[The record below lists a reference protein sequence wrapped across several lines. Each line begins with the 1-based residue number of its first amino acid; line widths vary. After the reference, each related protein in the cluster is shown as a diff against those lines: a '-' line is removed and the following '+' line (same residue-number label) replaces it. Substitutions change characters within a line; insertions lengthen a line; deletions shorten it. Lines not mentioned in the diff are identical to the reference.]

1 MSYQVL
7 ARKWRPRS
15 FREMIGQTHVL
26 KALIN
31 ALDNQRLHHAYLFTG
46 TRGVGKTTIARI
58 IAKCVNCE
66 IGITSTP
73 CGTCSVCRE
82 IDEGRFVDLIE
93 IDAASRTKVEDTRE
107 LLDNVQYAPSRGR
120 FKVYLIDEV
129 HMLSSHSFNA
139 LLKTLEEPPP
149 YVKFILATTD
159 PQKLPATIL
168 SRCLQFSLK
177 NMTPERVVEH
187 LTHVLGVENVPFED
201 DALWLLGRAADGSM
215 RDAMSLTDQAIAFGE
230 GKVLAAD
237 VRAMLGT
244 LDHGQ
249 VYGVLQALLE
259 GDARGLL
266 EAVRHLAEQGPDWN
280 GVLAEMLNV
289 LHRVAVA
296 QALPEAVDNGQG
308 DRDRVLAVAQALPAE
323 DVQFY
328 YQMGLIGRRDLPL
341 APDPRSGFEMVLL
354 RMLAFRPAGGGEAPP
369 QTLKPL
375 GISQATVDSSQGVA
389 APIAAPVP
397 QATSMAGA
405 AVPAA
410 GPVAGG
416 NAPASASA
424 ATVQAPVTPAQREE
438 APVANPA
445 VGDNAPVPA
454 PASAA
459 TAQVPVAAAQ
469 RQAAPAASTMTAVDN
484 SVPAPAPTSSAPVPA
499 AVSQREVAAAAS
511 PVASTDSPA
520 TRAAPAPSPAAVDD
534 PSLPWNSS
542 AAPLQNEP
550 EAYDEPLLETE
561 AEQPMLTPMPA
572 PTPACVVPPAPERE
586 EAPEDEG
593 DAIDSAA
600 PHLQAIPDD
609 FGPAGMDRD
618 DEPPLDEDYYPAD
631 IDASG
636 YSFLDDLA
644 SATPEPVA
652 APEPLPASQPASG
665 LALQWLELFP
675 KLPISG
681 LTASIAANC
690 SLIAV
695 RGDEWLLH
703 LDPAQSALFN
713 ATQQRRL
720 NDALNQYH
728 GRTIGL
734 KIELVRPE
742 QETPAQASS
751 RRRVER
757 QHDAEA
763 SIQADPFIQ
772 QMMQKFGATVR
783 NDTIEPVDVPVSQN
797 G

>member
-1 MSYQVL
+1 MV
-7 ARKWRPRS
+7 
-15 FREMIGQTHVL
+15 GQTHVL

-66 IGITSTP
+66 TGITSTP
-73 CGTCSVCRE
+73 CGECSVCRE

-187 LTHVLGVENVPFED
+187 LSHVLGVENVPFED

-249 VYGVLQALLE
+249 VYGVLQALLD
-259 GDARGLL
+259 GDARALL

-289 LHRVAVA
+289 LHRVAIA

-308 DRDRVLAVAQALPAE
+308 DRDRVLALAQALPAE

-341 APDPRSGFEMVLL
+341 APELRGGFEMVLL
-354 RMLAFRPAGGGEAPP
+354 RMLAFRPAGTSDGPAQP
-369 QTLKPL
+369 LKTV
-375 GISQATVDSSQGVA
+375 GISQATVDSTQ
-389 APIAAPVP
+389 
-397 QATSMAGA
+397 
-405 AVPAA
+405 
-410 GPVAGG
+410 PVAVSSPVEPQSPSEVPMDPDPVGAG
-416 NAPASASA
+416 SAR
-424 ATVQAPVTPAQREE
+424 V
-438 APVANPA
+438 
-445 VGDNAPVPA
+445 
-454 PASAA
+454 
-459 TAQVPVAAAQ
+459 
-469 RQAAPAASTMTAVDN
+469 
-484 SVPAPAPTSSAPVPA
+484 APAPPPVGAGSAREEPTA
-499 AVSQREVAAAAS
+499 APQN
-511 PVASTDSPA
+511 D
-520 TRAAPAPSPAAVDD
+520 RAAPAPPPVGAGSAREETTAVHQATAEPVD
-534 PSLPWNSS
+534 LPWNDPVTPV
-542 AAPLQNEP
+542 AAPAPEP
-550 EAYDEPLLETE
+550 ILDVVG
-561 AEQPMLTPMPA
+561 EQPALTPMPA
-572 PTPACVVPPAPERE
+572 PTPASAVPDAPEIEATPPA
-586 EAPEDEG
+586 
-593 DAIDSAA
+593 
-600 PHLQAIPDD
+600 DD
-609 FGPAGMDRD
+609 TDPVDYIPAGMERD
-618 DEPPLDEDYYPAD
+618 DEPPLDEDYYAPETDGA
-631 IDASG
+631 A
-636 YSFLDDLA
+636 YSYLDELA
-644 SATPEPVA
+644 SETVHEAPVEAEPEV
-652 APEPLPASQPASG
+652 LPAAQPATG

-681 LTASIAANC
+681 MTGSIAANC
-690 SLIAV
+690 TLIAV
-695 RGDEWLLH
+695 EGDDWLLH
-703 LDPAQSALFN
+703 LDPAHSALFN
-713 ATQQRRL
+713 STQQRRL

-728 GRTIGL
+728 ERTISL
-734 KIELVRPE
+734 TIELIRPE
-742 QETPAQASS
+742 QETPAQAAA
-751 RRRVER
+751 RWRANR
-757 QHDAEA
+757 QADAEN
-763 SIQADPFIQ
+763 SIQQDPYIQ
-772 QMMQKFGATVR
+772 QMLQQFGAIIR
-783 NDTIEPVDVPVSQN
+783 DDTIEPVEAVASPTR
-797 G
+797 

>member
-15 FREMIGQTHVL
+15 FREMVGQTHVL

-31 ALDNQRLHHAYLFTG
+31 ALDSQRLHHAYLFTG

-58 IAKCVNCE
+58 IAKCLNCE
-66 IGITSTP
+66 TGITSTP

-230 GKVLAAD
+230 GKVMAAD

-249 VYGVLQALLE
+249 VYDVLHALIN
-259 GDARGLL
+259 GDAKALL

-280 GVLAEMLNV
+280 GVLSEILNV
-289 LHRVAVA
+289 LHRVAIA
-296 QALPEAVDNGQG
+296 QALPDGVDNGHG
-308 DRDRVLAVAQALPAE
+308 DRDRVLALAQALPAE

-341 APDPRSGFEMVLL
+341 APDPRGGFEMVLL
-354 RMLAFRPAGGGEAPP
+354 RMLAFRPADSADAPRQP
-369 QTLKPL
+369 LKPV
-375 GISQATVDSSQGVA
+375 GISQATVDSAQSV
-389 APIAAPVP
+389 
-397 QATSMAGA
+397 AGA
-405 AVPAA
+405 AVA
-410 GPVAGG
+410 
-416 NAPASASA
+416 
-424 ATVQAPVTPAQREE
+424 APVVAAA
-438 APVANPA
+438 APVA
-445 VGDNAPVPA
+445 APV
-454 PASAA
+454 
-459 TAQVPVAAAQ
+459 VE
-469 RQAAPAASTMTAVDN
+469 AAPAVAPVV
-484 SVPAPAPTSSAPVPA
+484 VPAPAPVAPVAPAPQPVVETPPQAAPVVAEEVVDLPWNDPVEPVVEQQPAVEPVLETAAEQPELTPMPTPTPDSVVPDAPEWVSAPVPEPSVAEVDA
-499 AVSQREVAAAAS
+499 A
-511 PVASTDSPA
+511 
-520 TRAAPAPSPAAVDD
+520 
-534 PSLPWNSS
+534 
-542 AAPLQNEP
+542 
-550 EAYDEPLLETE
+550 
-561 AEQPMLTPMPA
+561 TP
-572 PTPACVVPPAPERE
+572 
-586 EAPEDEG
+586 G
-593 DAIDSAA
+593 ID
-600 PHLQAIPDD
+600 L
-609 FGPAGMDRD
+609 D
-618 DEPPLDEDYYPAD
+618 DEPPLDEDYIEPDMDSA
-631 IDASG
+631 
-636 YSFLDDLA
+636 YSYLDELA
-644 SATPEPVA
+644 SEHAADPEPE
-652 APEPLPASQPASG
+652 PEPLPAAQPATG
-665 LALQWLELFP
+665 LALEWLELFP

-681 LTASIAANC
+681 MTASIAANC
-690 SLIAV
+690 TLIAAE
-695 RGDEWLLH
+695 GDNWLLH
-703 LDPAQSALFN
+703 LDPAHSALFN

-728 GRTIGL
+728 QRTL
-734 KIELVRPE
+734 TVSIELIKPE
-742 QETPAQASS
+742 QETPAQAAS
-751 RRRVER
+751 RRRANR
-757 QHDAEA
+757 QREAEE
-763 SIQADPFIQ
+763 SIHGDPFIQ
-772 QMMQKFGATVR
+772 QMVREFGAVVR
-783 NDTIEPVDVPVSQN
+783 HDTIEPVEALVSQ

>member
-15 FREMIGQTHVL
+15 FREMVGQTHVL

-31 ALDNQRLHHAYLFTG
+31 ALDSQRLHHAYLFTG

-58 IAKCVNCE
+58 IAKCLNCE
-66 IGITSTP
+66 TGITSTP

-230 GKVLAAD
+230 GKVMAAD

-249 VYGVLQALLE
+249 VYDVLHALIN
-259 GDARGLL
+259 GDAKALL

-280 GVLAEMLNV
+280 GVLSEILNV
-289 LHRVAVA
+289 LHRVAIA
-296 QALPEAVDNGQG
+296 QALPDGVDNGHG
-308 DRDRVLAVAQALPAE
+308 DRDRVLALAQALPAE

-341 APDPRSGFEMVLL
+341 APDPRGGFEMVLL
-354 RMLAFRPAGGGEAPP
+354 RMLAFRPADSADAPRQP
-369 QTLKPL
+369 LKPV
-375 GISQATVDSSQGVA
+375 GISQATVDSAQSV
-389 APIAAPVP
+389 
-397 QATSMAGA
+397 AGA
-405 AVPAA
+405 AVA
-410 GPVAGG
+410 
-416 NAPASASA
+416 
-424 ATVQAPVTPAQREE
+424 APV
-438 APVANPA
+438 
-445 VGDNAPVPA
+445 
-454 PASAA
+454 S
-459 TAQVPVAAAQ
+459 VAAASVAAPVVE
-469 RQAAPAASTMTAVDN
+469 AAPAV
-484 SVPAPAPTSSAPVPA
+484 APVVAPAPVPA
-499 AVSQREVAAAAS
+499 A
-511 PVASTDSPA
+511 PV
-520 TRAAPAPSPAAVDD
+520 APAPQPVVETPAQAAPVAAEEVVDLPWDD
-534 PSLPWNSS
+534 PV
-542 AAPLQNEP
+542 EP
-550 EAYDEPLLETE
+550 VVAQQPAVEPVLETA
-561 AEQPMLTPMPA
+561 AEQPELTPMPT
-572 PTPACVVPPAPERE
+572 PTPDSVVPDAPEWVS
-586 EAPEDEG
+586 APVPEPSVAEV
-593 DAIDSAA
+593 DAATPGID
-600 PHLQAIPDD
+600 L
-609 FGPAGMDRD
+609 D
-618 DEPPLDEDYYPAD
+618 DEPPLDEDYIEPDMDSA
-631 IDASG
+631 
-636 YSFLDDLA
+636 YSYLDELA
-644 SATPEPVA
+644 SEHTADPEPE
-652 APEPLPASQPASG
+652 PEPLPAAQPATG
-665 LALQWLELFP
+665 LALEWLELFP

-681 LTASIAANC
+681 MTASIAANC
-690 SLIAV
+690 TLIAAE
-695 RGDEWLLH
+695 GDNWLLH
-703 LDPAQSALFN
+703 LDPAHSALFN

-728 GRTIGL
+728 QRTL
-734 KIELVRPE
+734 TVSIELIKPE
-742 QETPAQASS
+742 QETPAQAAS
-751 RRRVER
+751 RRRANR
-757 QHDAEA
+757 QREAEE
-763 SIQADPFIQ
+763 SIHGDPFIQ
-772 QMMQKFGATVR
+772 QMVREFGAVVR
-783 NDTIEPVDVPVSQN
+783 HDTIEPVEALVSQ